1 MRTIATIRTDGYAG
15 PASAPSECE
24 AVFFADEPECVFASS
39 VRRGRWV
46 IGAFISICLG
56 TAGAISVYC
65 VWQVCN
71 IVWYAS

>member
-1 MRTIATIRTDGYAG
+1 MRRIATIRTYGYTG

-39 VRRGRWV
+39 RRPRRWV
-46 IGAFISICLG
+46 TGAVIAICLG

-65 VWQVCN
+65 AWQVWQ
-71 IVWYAS
+71 IVRYAN

>member
-1 MRTIATIRTDGYAG
+1 MRTTVTIRTDGYAG
-15 PASAPSECE
+15 PASAPSGCE
-24 AVFFADEPECVFASS
+24 AAFYAEEPECVFASS
-39 VRRGRWV
+39 ARPRRWV

-71 IVWYAS
+71 IICYAS